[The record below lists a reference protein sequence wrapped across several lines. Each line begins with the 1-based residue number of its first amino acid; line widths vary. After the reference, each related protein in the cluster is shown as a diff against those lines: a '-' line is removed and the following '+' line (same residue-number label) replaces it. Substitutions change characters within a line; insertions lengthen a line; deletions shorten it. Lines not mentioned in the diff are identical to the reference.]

1 MGTEAPKKKL
11 QLSYKKPTL
20 VPGTCQSL
28 TVQHQGVIRIKMLSV
43 LAEAGIFHLVF
54 GDPTHKVHNTE
65 LGKCWQRKGRDG
77 TLVLSSNSGRKRV
90 TILGFIDAVNLKFSS
105 LVTESNA
112 DVYSNEMAHRVLREN
127 YPDNKEIIVIQDNA
141 KYNHS
146 FANSDEAKELNITS
160 FFLPSYSPNLN
171 LIERL
176 WKFMKKKI
184 MKNTYYPT
192 FSLYWEAILSFCKD
206 LPSYKDEIKTIFSQ
220 KFQILKAA

>member
-1 MGTEAPKKKL
+1 M
-11 QLSYKKPTL
+11 
-20 VPGTCQSL
+20 PGTCQSL
-28 TVQHQGVIRIKMLSV
+28 TVQHQGIVRIKMLLV
-43 LAEAGIFHLVF
+43 LADAGMFHLVF

-65 LGKCWQRKGRDG
+65 LGKCWQPKGREG

-90 TILGFIDAVNLKFSS
+90 TILGFINAVNLKFSS

-112 DVYSNEMAHRVLREN
+112 DVYSNEIAHRVLREE
-127 YPDNKEIIVIQDNA
+127 YPDSKEIIVIQDNA

-146 FANSDEAKELNITS
+146 FANSDVAKELNITP

-192 FSLYWEAILSFCKD
+192 FSLYWEAIISFCGNLSF
-206 LPSYKDEIKTIFSQ
+206 YKEELENIFSQ
-220 KFQILKAA
+220 NFQILKAV